1 MPTRS
6 SDTVRLKPD
15 ATYWNVTD
23 INVVSAFRDCEQI
36 TFNAETANAAEKK
49 CPMIS
54 QRALRALRSNVA
66 FFHRLLRRTVVPAAL
81 FALSLPVLAQEADRV
96 RTEALARRAT
106 ERLQSLQREADRLAS
121 EERTLL
127 GDLRKLELER
137 QITAEELRQVD
148 TEHSQVAKQLSAT
161 NERMRQL
168 QEQDLAARPD
178 VSARLV
184 EIYKLGQGRYLRL
197 LLSTSNLEQVG
208 RASRIVAALARI
220 DRERIASHQR
230 TLDELKTARIALQA
244 RNRRLES
251 LTADAKRAQAAT
263 IRAAQAHADLIRD
276 IDRRRDS
283 NAQLAG
289 ELLGAQQKLQATL
302 RELAK
307 GGAVVE
313 PAVLPLGPFR
323 GDLDWPVAGAIRYG
337 FGRAAATRST
347 SSNGIEI
354 AAEEGAPT
362 LAVHGGV
369 VAFADAFAGFG
380 NLVILDHGSQ
390 TFSLYGDLLDISV
403 KKGARIEHGQ
413 ALGTVGS
420 SVTGPAGLYFELR
433 VDGQTVD
440 PLQWLRKR

>member
-1 MPTRS
+1 LF
-6 SDTVRLKPD
+6 V
-15 ATYWNVTD
+15 
-23 INVVSAFRDCEQI
+23 VVSTCRWTLAVVASAFKRP
-36 TFNAETANAAEKK
+36 ALAA
-49 CPMIS
+49 
-54 QRALRALRSNVA
+54 A
-66 FFHRLLRRTVVPAAL
+66 FL
-81 FALSLPVLAQEADRV
+81 ALSLPVLAQQADRV

-137 QITAEELRQVD
+137 QIKAEELRQVA
-148 TEHSQVAKQLSAT
+148 TEHSRVATQLAAT
-161 NERMRQL
+161 NGRMRQL

-178 VSARLV
+178 VSRRLV
-184 EIYKLGQGRYLRL
+184 EVYKLGQGRYLRL
-197 LLSTSNLEQVG
+197 LLSTSNVQQVG
-208 RASRIVAALARI
+208 RASRLVAALAKI
-220 DRERIASHQR
+220 DRDRIASHQH
-230 TLDELKTARIALQA
+230 TLDELKTARAALEA
-244 RNRRLES
+244 RSRRLES
-251 LTADAKRAQAAT
+251 LTADAKRAQAAA

-302 RELAK
+302 RELAT
-307 GGAVVE
+307 GAAAVE

-323 GDLDWPVAGAIRYG
+323 GDLDWPVAGTIRHG
-337 FGRAAATRST
+337 FGRTAAARST

-362 LAVHGGV
+362 FAVHGGV
-369 VAFADAFAGFG
+369 VAFADTFAGFG

-390 TFSLYGDLLDISV
+390 TFSLYGNLLDIAV

-413 ALGTVGS
+413 AVGTVGS

-433 VDGQTVD
+433 IDGQTVD